1 MRPDYVTFS
10 NLIIDDIVLWDGSTH
25 MSVLGGSGTHALVGM
40 RVWSKA
46 LGFVASVGRDVPKS
60 VYEDSLS
67 NLGGVD
73 LRAIIVRDDYN
84 TARAWQLF
92 EQNGMRTEIMRTDI
106 DEFLDK
112 TPTFNEMPTDYQNAK
127 GFHLIWG
134 RDLSQLNNLVDD
146 LLDANP
152 DACLLWEPSPDHMK
166 CDTTEYSSL
175 LEKIHVFSP
184 DIDQAEELTNCTE
197 VIDMTT
203 KFIEWGASI
212 VSIRMGE
219 NGSFLATE
227 EGRSWYIPAIA
238 KKIVDV
244 TGAGNA
250 YCGGMLVAVANGI
263 ELPEAA
269 LRGSVSASFALEQ
282 FGVPKFD
289 DTLES
294 EAVRRLENAKNN
306 IVKHQ
311 R

>member
-112 TPTFNEMPTDYQNAK
+112 
-127 GFHLIWG
+127 
-134 RDLSQLNNLVDD
+134 
-146 LLDANP
+146 
-152 DACLLWEPSPDHMK
+152 
-166 CDTTEYSSL
+166 
-175 LEKIHVFSP
+175 
-184 DIDQAEELTNCTE
+184 
-197 VIDMTT
+197 
-203 KFIEWGASI
+203 
-212 VSIRMGE
+212 
-219 NGSFLATE
+219 
-227 EGRSWYIPAIA
+227 
-238 KKIVDV
+238 
-244 TGAGNA
+244 
-250 YCGGMLVAVANGI
+250 
-263 ELPEAA
+263 
-269 LRGSVSASFALEQ
+269 
-282 FGVPKFD
+282 
-289 DTLES
+289 
-294 EAVRRLENAKNN
+294 
-306 IVKHQ
+306 
-311 R
+311 